1 MHIVIF
7 SALYKPSIGGVENYT
22 EQLAKAL
29 VRLGHNVTI
38 VTHHIDDSAEWEQ
51 SQYATIVRL
60 PCAPLLSGRLPIPLP
75 GSTLSNILKKL
86 GTVPCDAVLINTR
99 FYPLSLLGAEYAE
112 KRGVTP
118 IVLEHGSA
126 HLTLGNKVIDTFINL
141 YEHGITALLKQKKP
155 SFYGV
160 SSASCRW
167 LKHFRIDAAGTLPNA
182 IDVSSW
188 LGQASNRNYRDE
200 YPAASS
206 VPIIC
211 FVGRLVPEKG
221 IQALVEA
228 MGILHASDYPTFL
241 LVAGDGPLKER
252 LESLATPN
260 VLFLGPLTKSDVASL
275 MLQSD
280 LYCLPSRSEGFATS
294 LLEASASGTASLI
307 TDVGGVA
314 ELIPNDSYGWILHS
328 TKPQDIAESI
338 KVALNDRQQLKQ
350 QGLAVQHLVKQNFN
364 WQSTAEKLVCAFRG
378 L

>member
-7 SALYKPSIGGVENYT
+7 SALYNPSVGGVENYT
-22 EQLAKAL
+22 EQLSKSLAN
-29 VRLGHNVTI
+29 LGHNILI
-38 VTHHIDDSAEWEQ
+38 VTHRIDNSAEWEHQ
-51 SQYATIVRL
+51 GKVTIVRL
-60 PCAPLLSGRLPIPLP
+60 PCIPLLNGRLPIPKP
-75 GSTLSNILKKL
+75 GPEMSRMMKEVRSI
-86 GTVPCDAVLINTR
+86 PCDAVLINTR
-99 FYPLSLLGAEYAE
+99 FYPLSLIGAEYAE
-112 KRGVTP
+112 ESGVTP

-126 HLTLGNKVIDTFINL
+126 HLTLDNKAIDTIINI
-141 YEHGITALLKQKKP
+141 YEHGITALLKKKKP
-155 SFYGV
+155 MFYGV

-167 LKHFRIDAAGTLPNA
+167 LKHFRVDAAGTLPNA

-188 LGQASNRNYRDE
+188 LSQASNRNYRNE
-200 YPAASS
+200 HPSASS
-206 VPIIC
+206 VPLIC

-221 IQALVEA
+221 VQALVEA
-228 MGILHASDYPTFL
+228 MGILHASNYPAFL

-252 LESLATPN
+252 LESLATSN
-260 VLFLGPLTKSDVASL
+260 VAFLGPLTKSDVASL

-328 TKPQDIAESI
+328 TKPQDVAESI
-338 KVALNDRQQLKQ
+338 KDALDDRQRLKQ
-350 QGLAVQHLVKQNFN
+350 QGLAVQHLVEQNFN
-364 WQSTAEKLVCAFRG
+364 WQSTAEKLVYAFHA